1 MKKPTQKKTD
11 LIYSSLSGLIWFD
24 RLSLDRQ
31 GEICIAIAERLTL
44 AECNDRLVVWE
55 EAKYVS

>member
-44 AECNDRLVVWE
+44 AECHDRSLVEE
-55 EAKYVS
+55 EALYVS